1 MKPEKHA
8 IRAIEKQ
15 LADASPEIRA
25 AGERVILA
33 LNSCLMNAGDP
44 AALDLCRKMLAK
56 DVAAF
61 EAALS
66 KGRQDDA

>member
-15 LADASPEIRA
+15 LADASPEVRA

-33 LNSCLMNAGDP
+33 LNACLMNADDP
-44 AALDLCRKMLAK
+44 AALDLCREMLAK
-56 DVAAF
+56 DVATF
-61 EAALS
+61 EQVL
-66 KGRQDDA
+66 KERR